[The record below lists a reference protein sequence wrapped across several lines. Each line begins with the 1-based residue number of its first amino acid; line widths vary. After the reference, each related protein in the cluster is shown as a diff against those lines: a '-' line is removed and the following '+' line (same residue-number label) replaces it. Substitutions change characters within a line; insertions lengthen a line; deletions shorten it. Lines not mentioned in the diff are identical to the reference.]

1 MNQPCYNDNDY
12 YTLRQIAEA
21 LGVKLS
27 TVRAAA
33 SSAPS
38 RQCFATITRRNE
50 HSRNYKVARLCD
62 AKAHFNKRR
71 K

>member
-12 YTLRQIAEA
+12 LTLRQIAEA

-33 SSAPS
+33 SEAPS

-50 HSRNYKVARLCD
+50 HGRPYKVARLCD
-62 AKAHFNKRR
+62 ARAHFEREK